1 MKANPLLL
9 AVAVLAALGAAVWY
23 TRENPPPDEDAT
35 PAIVK
40 LEEETIQEVT
50 VTRTGHDTLAV
61 VREED
66 GEWGFGAGIDV
77 PADDSS
83 IGFMITSL
91 ASLNADRVVSEN
103 VHDWS
108 PYELEDPELK
118 VAYKLK
124 EGAGGEVWFGKDTPT
139 GSGVFARLKG
149 DPRLFTVY
157 SYNKSSF
164 EKEIF
169 DLREKKL
176 LQVDEDKISRVIV
189 RAGGRE
195 IEFGKSDGDWRILKP
210 RPLRADNF
218 TVGDLVRAARTAE
231 MTAVLAA
238 EESGGGYSFRRPLA
252 VVEVVDDAGPH
263 ELTLAQDGDA
273 YYAKSSDQDGVYE
286 VSSTLAESFDKPVS
300 DFRNKKIFDFGF
312 ADPAKVEVS
321 AGPNFVAVAKE
332 DDKWLLRSDGDREL
346 AGEKAQTLLDGLR
359 NLAAV
364 DFPSDNA
371 SDQARY
377 GLGEPAI
384 QAEVAP
390 SGDEDAEPEKVVI
403 SSPEE
408 ERVYAARAG
417 EPSIYE
423 VEKAP
428 VEDIRRAVEN
438 ILKPAEDEADESAE
452 QEEPKPE
459 D

>member
-9 AVAVLAALGAAVWY
+9 AVAVLAALGGAVWY
-23 TRENPPPDEDAT
+23 TRENPPPEEDET
-35 PAIVK
+35 PTIVK
-40 LEEETIQEVT
+40 LEEETVQEVA
-50 VTRTGHDTLAV
+50 VTRTGRDTVTV
-61 VREED
+61 VRGED
-66 GEWGFGAGIDV
+66 GAWGFGAGIGV

-103 VHDWS
+103 VSDWS
-108 PYELEDPELK
+108 PYALEDPALK

-124 EGAGGEVWFGKDTPT
+124 EGEGGEVWFGKETPT

-176 LQVDEDKISRVIV
+176 LQVDDDKIARVVV
-189 RAGGRE
+189 RSGGRE
-195 IEFGKSDGDWRILKP
+195 IEFGKNGDDWRILKP
-210 RPLRADNF
+210 KPLRADNF

-252 VVEVVDDAGPH
+252 VVEIVDDAGAH
-263 ELTLAQDGDA
+263 ELTLAQDGDT
-273 YYAKSSDQDGVYE
+273 YYAKSTDQDGVYE
-286 VSSTLAESFDKPVS
+286 VSSTLAESFDKPVN

-312 ADPAKVEVS
+312 ADPARVKVRDG
-321 AGPNFVAVAKE
+321 ANAVEIAKE
-332 DDKWLLRSDGDREL
+332 DDKWLLRSGGGREL
-346 AGEKAQTLLDGLR
+346 AGEKVQILLDGLR

-364 DFPSDNA
+364 EFPSDNA
-371 SDQARY
+371 SDRARY
-377 GLGEPAI
+377 GLDAPAI
-384 QAEVAP
+384 EAEVTP
-390 SGDEDAEPEKVVI
+390 SGEDAEPEKAVI
-403 SSPEE
+403 SSPEA

-428 VEDIRRAVEN
+428 AEDIRRALED
-438 ILKPAEDEADESAE
+438 ILKPAEDEADEDAG
-452 QEEPKPE
+452 QQAPEPE
-459 D
+459 N

>member
-9 AVAVLAALGAAVWY
+9 AVAVLAALSGVVWY
-23 TRENPPPDEDAT
+23 TRQNPPPDEDET
-35 PAIVK
+35 PSIVK

-50 VTRTGHDTLAV
+50 VTRAGHDAITV
-61 VREED
+61 IRRED
-66 GEWGFGAGIDV
+66 GEWGFGAGIDI

-91 ASLNADRVVSEN
+91 ASLNADRMVSEN
-103 VHDWS
+103 VLDWS

-118 VAYKLK
+118 VAYSLK
-124 EGAGGEVWFGKDTPT
+124 EGVSGELWFGKDTPT
-139 GSGVFARLKG
+139 GSGVFARLKD

-176 LQVDEDKISRVIV
+176 LQVDDDKISRVIV
-189 RAGGRE
+189 RAAGRE
-195 IEFGKSDGDWRILKP
+195 IEFGKSGGAWQILKP

-218 TVGDLVRAARTAE
+218 TVGDLVRAVRTAE
-231 MTAVLAA
+231 MTAVLAE
-238 EESGGGYSFRRPLA
+238 EESGGGYSFQRPLA
-252 VVEVVDDAGPH
+252 VVEVVDDAGLH
-263 ELTLAQDGDA
+263 ELTVAQDGDT

-312 ADPAKVEVS
+312 ADPARIEVRDGS
-321 AGPNFVAVAKE
+321 NAVAIARE
-332 DDKWLLRSDGDREL
+332 EDKWLLRSDGDREL
-346 AGEKAQTLLDGLR
+346 EGEKVQTLLDGLR
-359 NLAAV
+359 NLAALE
-364 DFPSDNA
+364 FPSDNV
-371 SDQARY
+371 SDQMRY
-377 GLGEPAI
+377 GLDNPAI
-384 QAEVAP
+384 QAEVTP
-390 SGDEDAEPEKVVI
+390 SGDDAEPEKVVV
-403 SSPEE
+403 SSPEK
-408 ERVYAARAG
+408 ERVYAARVG

-428 VEDIRRAVEN
+428 AEDIRRAVED
-438 ILKPAEDEADESAE
+438 ILRPFENEAEESAE
-452 QEEPKPE
+452 QEESEPE

>member
-1 MKANPLLL
+1 MKANPLLI
-9 AVAVLAALGAAVWY
+9 AAAVLAALGIAVWR
-23 TRENPPPDEDAT
+23 TRENPPPDEDAA
-35 PAIVK
+35 PALVK
-40 LEEETIQEVT
+40 LEEEAIQEVA
-50 VTRTGHDTLAV
+50 VTRAGRDTIAV
-61 VREED
+61 VRGD
-66 GEWGFGAGIDV
+66 GGEWGFGGGIDI

-103 VHDWS
+103 VLDWS
-108 PYELEDPELK
+108 PYELEDPALK

-139 GSGVFARLKG
+139 GSGVFARLKD

-164 EKEIF
+164 EKELF

-176 LQVDEDKISRVIV
+176 LQVDDDTISRVIV
-189 RAGGRE
+189 SAAGRE
-195 IEFGKSDGDWRILKP
+195 IEFGKSGGDWRILKP

-231 MTAVLAA
+231 MTAVLAE

-252 VVEVVDDAGPH
+252 VVEIVDDAGWH
-263 ELTLAQDGDA
+263 ELTVARDGDA

-286 VSSTLAESFDKPVS
+286 VSSTLAESFDKPLD

-312 ADPAKVEVS
+312 ADPARVEVR
-321 AGPNFVAVAKE
+321 AGPNAVVIARE
-332 DDKWLLRSDGDREL
+332 EDKWLLRSDGGREL
-346 AGEKAQTLLDGLR
+346 EGEKVQTLLDGLR
-359 NLAAV
+359 NLAALE
-364 DFPSDNA
+364 FPSDNA
-371 SDQARY
+371 SDRARY
-377 GLGEPAI
+377 GLDRPAI
-384 QAEVAP
+384 EAEVTP
-390 SGDEDAEPEKVVI
+390 SGDDAEPEKAVV
-403 SSPEE
+403 SSPEK

-428 VEDIRRAVEN
+428 AEDIRRAVED
-438 ILKPAEDEADESAE
+438 ILKPAENEADESAE
-452 QEEPKPE
+452 QEDPE